1 MPFSSQRKANNSSLG
16 SSENG
21 QPSKAPII
29 ELYSLVMGVTSS
41 PWCDQCRLPADGRPS
56 SGRHAPLSTRGIAN
70 QHAAKALQPW
80 QIRVLYPADALLQ
93 GDYAGYLACLDSA
106 HPLRLVMYRYVGH
119 SAVPPLTICDHLRA
133 AAERTLWRCMIS
145 AAL

>member
-1 MPFSSQRKANNSSLG
+1 MPSLPSIRPINRVWDPPRTVSPQR
-16 SSENG
+16 
-21 QPSKAPII
+21 PPII

-41 PWCDQCRLPADGRPS
+41 PWCDQCRLLAMAGPPVDATLRYRPEGS
-56 SGRHAPLSTRGIAN
+56 PISMPHRPCNPGKYVSIPRRPLAAGDHA
-70 QHAAKALQPW
+70 
-80 QIRVLYPADALLQ
+80 
-93 GDYAGYLACLDSA
+93 GDLACLDSL

-119 SAVPPLTICDHLRA
+119 SAVTPLTICDHLRA

>member
-1 MPFSSQRKANNSSLG
+1 MPSLPSIRPINRVWDPPRTVSPQR
-16 SSENG
+16 
-21 QPSKAPII
+21 PPII
-29 ELYSLVMGVTSS
+29 GLHSLVMGVTSS

-70 QHAAKALQPW
+70 QHAAQALQPGKFVS
-80 QIRVLYPADALLQ
+80 IPRRPLAA
-93 GDYAGYLACLDSA
+93 GDHAGYLACLDSL

-119 SAVPPLTICDHLRA
+119 SAVTPLTICDHLRA